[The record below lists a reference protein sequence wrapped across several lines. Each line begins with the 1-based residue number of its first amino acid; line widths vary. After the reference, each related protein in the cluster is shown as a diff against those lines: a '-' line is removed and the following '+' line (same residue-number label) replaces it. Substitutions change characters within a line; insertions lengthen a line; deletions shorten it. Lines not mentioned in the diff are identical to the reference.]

1 MARRTKGKLDAGLL
15 LLLTPVLWG
24 ATFPGTKIALRR
36 LPVVPFMAWSR
47 ILGLAAILVLL
58 PLLRRATPEPRRRVP
73 EVLVPGAILGA
84 LMFVGYFLQTEGLA
98 RTTATNAGFI
108 TGLYVVFTPIL
119 GLLAFAHRPPR
130 SAWAAVLISFCGL
143 TLLSVRDLGSIRFHA
158 GDLFVAGG
166 AVAWAGH
173 ITAVGYYSRRFPP
186 WMLSLAQ
193 MAVSS
198 LFHLIAAAPGGLRL
212 GAAISFDVWPLL
224 ILTGV
229 LGSGVAFTIQIL
241 AQRTLT
247 PVRAVIL
254 LAGESLFSAAF
265 AAVWIDER
273 LAIHQWGGALLVL
286 VAMAFSELSA
296 RRPAEELIEP
306 AAVP

>member
-1 MARRTKGKLDAGLL
+1 MQ
-15 LLLTPVLWG
+15 PSW
-24 ATFPGTKIALRR
+24 
-36 LPVVPFMAWSR
+36 
-47 ILGLAAILVLL
+47 
-58 PLLRRATPEPRRRVP
+58 
-73 EVLVPGAILGA
+73 
-84 LMFVGYFLQTEGLA
+84 
-98 RTTATNAGFI
+98 
-108 TGLYVVFTPIL
+108 
-119 GLLAFAHRPPR
+119 GLLAFAHRARR
-130 SAWAAVLISFCGL
+130 SAWAAILISFAGL

-158 GDLFVAGG
+158 GDLLVVGG

-173 ITAVGYYSRRFPP
+173 ITAVGYYSPRFPP

-198 LFHLIAAAPGGLRL
+198 LLHVIAAAPGGMRPGTALSL
-212 GAAISFDVWPLL
+212 DVWPLL

-296 RRPAEELIEP
+296 RRPVEELIEP